1 MAPLTEPIFDPVVTI
16 VAVAESQTQVGV
28 VMVVGGDDAHS
39 ILPLFIN
46 RFILKAILIT
56 SIFSPSYCEC
66 K

>member
-1 MAPLTEPIFDPVVTI
+1 MAPLTEPIFDLVVTI
-16 VAVAESQTQVGV
+16 VAESQTQVGV

>member
-1 MAPLTEPIFDPVVTI
+1 MAPLTEPIFDLVVTI
-16 VAVAESQTQVGV
+16 VAESQTQVGV

-39 ILPLFIN
+39 ILHLFIN